1 MAKSKYKG
9 DYFNVIAIEGSD
21 SADVLLYGIIGQD
34 KWWADDPTEPIT
46 DLAIVQKLKEL
57 EAKYGRINVHIN
69 SPGGSMYHGL
79 AIISA
84 LRNCK
89 AEIHTYNDGVSA
101 SMASA
106 IWMSGQHRH
115 MAKNTLLM
123 VHSPINGTWG
133 NAKQLRSM
141 ADTMDKFADTI
152 VGVMAE
158 AGNME
163 EGEVRKRFFDNYED
177 HWLSARECAE
187 MGLISEVEEYETES
201 LVKDPK
207 NMSLEDLMASFGSAG
222 SGGHG
227 GVLKALQSKVEAF
240 FKQPL
245 RVAAIDNHST
255 EEEMNLETIKAAIE
269 SGDVDKKA
277 LLEMLD
283 AQERPAGEPEPE
295 KSLEDIVAAAVKKAV
310 KPLDEK
316 IEAQAAEI
324 KALGDRPGDG
334 ITKGPSSGDSYEE
347 EDYETDDLEAL
358 NATLTT
364 AAKNGEQLKVGGHGT
379 GRKPKKK

>member
-1 MAKSKYKG
+1 MAKSKYQG
-9 DYFNVIAIEGSD
+9 DYFNVIAVEGSD

-57 EAKYGRINVHIN
+57 EGKYERINVHIN

-84 LRNCK
+84 LRNCT

-106 IWMSGQHRH
+106 IWMSGKYRH

-133 NAKQLRSM
+133 NAKELRNM

-158 AGNME
+158 ASNME
-163 EGEVRKRFFDNYED
+163 EAEVKEKFFDNYED
-177 HWLSARECAE
+177 HWLSAKECE
-187 MGLISEVEEYETES
+187 KMGMISTVEEYETEN
-201 LVKDPK
+201 LVKDPE
-207 NMSLEDLMASFGSAG
+207 NMNLQDLMNYFGQSERKSPG
-222 SGGHG
+222 SI
-227 GVLKALQSKVEAF
+227 VSDLQSKVVEF
-240 FKQPL
+240 FKQPFKI
-245 RVAAIDNHST
+245 AAIHNHST
-255 EEEMNLETIKAAIE
+255 DEEMNLENIQAAIK
-269 SGDVDKKA
+269 SGEIDKTA
-277 LLEMLD
+277 LLEALN
-283 AQERPAGEPEPE
+283 AHAKPAEEPKAK
-295 KSLEDIVAAAVKKAV
+295 KSIEDIVAAAVEKAV
-310 KPLDEK
+310 KPLHDK

-324 KALGDRPGDG
+324 KAIGDEPGAG
-334 ITKGPSSGDSYEE
+334 ITKGASAGDSYED
-347 EDYETDDLEAL
+347 EDYDTDAL
-358 NATLTT
+358 DALTSTLTA
-364 AAKNGEQLKVGGHGT
+364 AAKNGEQLKVGGYGT
-379 GRKPKKK
+379 NRKPKK